1 MIEPGVEAAVLT
13 LLLDEE
19 EKKKMQRDYTP
30 PCHVVGFSSQV
41 KQFPYGSVDSNATSS
56 SGAVILKHN
65 PVILLLVQIQTGSKN
80 QI

>member
-30 PCHVVGFSSQV
+30 PMSCSW
-41 KQFPYGSVDSNATSS
+41 
-56 SGAVILKHN
+56 ILK
-65 PVILLLVQIQTGSKN
+65 PSETVSLWFGRL
-80 QI
+80 